1 MAGRVLKPGDII
13 GGYAVVRHLGA
24 GGSGRVYLVRDDA
37 GQQAALKTVD
47 AHEDPVAG
55 QRLRREVAAL
65 QAVRHEA
72 VPRILD
78 AELDDV
84 DTFVVFEFIPGQC
97 LSDHVAAKGPLA
109 GEELAAMAERVAGAL
124 EAAHAA
130 GVVHRDVTPANV
142 MMSPHGAVLIDFGLS
157 HRDDDARLTKE
168 GLVSGTAGYV
178 APEVIDGAE
187 PGTGADR
194 WSWAATVAF
203 AATGQAP
210 FGVGNSAIRRTL
222 SGKWKV
228 PRIPGG
234 ETLHAALTLPSDARP
249 GMRDVVAALR
259 GATTVL
265 HYDDAPEVDEP
276 GVAAMPPT
284 RVMQGPPVPGVPDD
298 SYGDL
303 EAEGYPDLGGVDEDG
318 YEDYDDYEDFADASG
333 EFVLPASSDLAPPW
347 EGADRRPLLI
357 AGWTIAAASL
367 AAVAPIVS
375 VVVVVMAALVG
386 RTAYRRADL
395 VRMWP
400 GRLDKKR
407 ARAAHRLAM
416 PWHVLRSLG
425 ELVPAI
431 VSSAVIGVGTSLAGW
446 HLVSSGAL
454 AATTDTGQHW
464 GHAGALIAGALVF
477 AGGMWWGLWSW
488 GTREGSYIVANWFA
502 PTRGVS
508 TAWVLVAF
516 IVVALVAVAIDAGAT
531 PWWWPAPDM
540 PGES

>member
-1 MAGRVLKPGDII
+1 MAGRALKPGDTI
-13 GGYAVVRHLGA
+13 GGYAVVRQLGA
-24 GGSGRVYLVRDDA
+24 GGSGRVYLVSDGS
-37 GQQAALKTVD
+37 GQYAALKTVD
-47 AHEDPVAG
+47 AHDDPVAA
-55 QRLRREVAAL
+55 QRLHREVAAL

-72 VPRILD
+72 VPRVLD

-97 LSDHVAAKGPLA
+97 LSDHVAAHGPLA

-124 EAAHAA
+124 EAAHVA

-142 MMSPHGAVLIDFGLS
+142 MMSPQGAVLIDFGLS

-187 PGTGADR
+187 PGAAADR

-222 SGKWKV
+222 SGKWRV
-228 PRIPGG
+228 PRIAGG

-259 GATTVL
+259 GATTLL
-265 HYDDAPEVDEP
+265 HYEDDAAP
-276 GVAAMPPT
+276 GDDVALAATAVMPGSGGAGY
-284 RVMQGPPVPGVPDD
+284 QGSDD
-298 SYGDL
+298 A
-303 EAEGYPDLGGVDEDG
+303 EAF
-318 YEDYDDYEDFADASG
+318 DDFDDFEDFEEFEDFDDEG
-333 EFVLPASSDLAPPW
+333 RDDFVLPASSELAPPW
-347 EGADRRPLLI
+347 EGADRRPLLV
-357 AGWTIAAASL
+357 AAWTLATASISAVSPFV
-367 AAVAPIVS
+367 AAVLIAL
-375 VVVVVMAALVG
+375 AALVG

-400 GRLDKKR
+400 GRLDRPR

-416 PWHVLRSLG
+416 PWHILRSLG
-425 ELVPAI
+425 ELVPAFL
-431 VSSAVIGVGTSLAGW
+431 SSGLIAVGTAVAGW
-446 HLVSSGAL
+446 QLVSSGAL

-464 GHAGALIAGALVF
+464 GHAASLVVGGLVF
-477 AGGMWWGLWSW
+477 AGGIWWGLWSW
-488 GTREGSYIVANWFA
+488 GTREGSYLVANWFA

-508 TAWVLVAF
+508 TAWIIVA
-516 IVVALVAVAIDAGAT
+516 IVVTALVAVAVDAGAT
-531 PWWWPAPDM
+531 PWWWPAPDL
-540 PGES
+540 PQTA